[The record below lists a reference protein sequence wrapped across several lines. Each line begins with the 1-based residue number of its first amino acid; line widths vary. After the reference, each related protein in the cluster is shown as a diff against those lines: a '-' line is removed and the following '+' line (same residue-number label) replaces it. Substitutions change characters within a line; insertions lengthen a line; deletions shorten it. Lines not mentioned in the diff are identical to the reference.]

1 MAEAGFPGFDISTW
15 FGIFAPAATP
25 PDIVRQL
32 ADAAIAALRDPAT
45 IERLARLAVVPVG
58 NTPAEFDAFVRA
70 EHAKYKDIV
79 RISGAKV
86 D

>member
-1 MAEAGFPGFDISTW
+1 
-15 FGIFAPAATP
+15 
-25 PDIVRQL
+25 VVKKL
-32 ADAAIAALRDPAT
+32 ADAAIAALKDPAT
-45 IERLARLAVVPVG
+45 VERLSKLAVVPVG

-70 EHAKYKDIV
+70 EYAKYKDIV